1 MYPFIS
7 LSETGKF
14 FIMKKLPKLEACSLF
29 QSKERFVDNSDKI
42 NNLPIHIAHHILSF
56 LMMEDIARLSIV
68 SKWWQELCISIPS
81 LTLDGTRYKGKD
93 FKLIYFMN
101 FVDRLMLRRNGM
113 KMVQFCVHWT
123 FLDWHSEE

>member
-1 MYPFIS
+1 MYPIIS
-7 LSETGKF
+7 FGETGKF
-14 FIMKKLPKLEACSLF
+14 IIMEKLPKLVACSLL
-29 QSKERFVDNSDKI
+29 QSKERFVDNSDRI

-81 LTLDGTRYKGKD
+81 LTLHGTPYKGKD

-101 FVDRLMLRRNGM
+101 LL
-113 KMVQFCVHWT
+113 
-123 FLDWHSEE
+123 